1 MIKTVFTVGNS
12 VFTTR
17 MYPGLPRKGDRV
29 VIDGVDFVVK
39 EDGIVHLNFPFGGSE
54 TTRVEAKLDVPDWH

>member
-12 VFTTR
+12 VFTR
-17 MYPGLPRKGDRV
+17 MYPGLARKGDRV

-39 EDGIVHLNFPFGGSE
+39 EDGIVHLDVVFGEANSW
-54 TTRVEAKLDVPDWH
+54 VEAKLDAPDWH